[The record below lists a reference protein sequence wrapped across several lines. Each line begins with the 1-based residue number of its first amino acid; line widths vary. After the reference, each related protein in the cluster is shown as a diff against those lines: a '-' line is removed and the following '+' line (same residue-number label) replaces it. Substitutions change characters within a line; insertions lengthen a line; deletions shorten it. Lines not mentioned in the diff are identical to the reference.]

1 MEKGNNRATNRE
13 KARQIAYHD
22 KTYKLDTEQTA
33 VTTIIMKPPGQ
44 NRVTTMK
51 ETLTDSSQLER
62 WVGRR
67 WYRQWQTA
75 TRKLVH
81 DNHVTRPPA
90 HQLPDYQMSEKDVF
104 GSFVPQQVENN
115 TQSKVKRKCHSFPE
129 VTDLMDV

>member
-1 MEKGNNRATNRE
+1 
-13 KARQIAYHD
+13 
-22 KTYKLDTEQTA
+22 
-33 VTTIIMKPPGQ
+33 MKPPGQ

-51 ETLTDSSQLER
+51 ETLTDSSQVER

-90 HQLPDYQMSEKDVF
+90 HELPDYQMSEKNVF
-104 GSFVPQQVENN
+104 RFFCSSASGKQHSK
-115 TQSKVKRKCHSFPE
+115 QSERKMSQFPRSN
-129 VTDLMDV
+129 